1 MSKSLLRLA
10 IFISGRGSN
19 MSAIINACKRGEI
32 QAEVVNV
39 ISNKQDA
46 KGLEI
51 AKKNGLY
58 TLGLNPHSFEN
69 NEAYE
74 KHILEILIKENI
86 DIVCLAGYMKIL
98 GPTIL
103 NRFNGRVINIH
114 PSLLPSFK
122 GLNAQKQAL
131 DYGVKFSGCTAH
143 IVTNKL
149 DDGPILLQEVVPV
162 YDSDTE
168 DLLSDRILEKEHIVY
183 PKALS
188 LLVHRILNEE
198 KV

>member
-1 MSKSLLRLA
+1 
-10 IFISGRGSN
+10 

-51 AKKNGLY
+51 AKKNGLD
-58 TLGLNPHSFEN
+58 TLGVNPHSFEN

-122 GLNAQKQAL
+122 GLHAQKQAL

-183 PKALS
+183 PKAIS

>member
-1 MSKSLLRLA
+1 MLRLA

-19 MSAIINACKRGEI
+19 MTAIINACKRGEI

-51 AKKNGLY
+51 AKKNGLD
-58 TLGLNPHSFEN
+58 TLALNPNSFEN

-86 DIVCLAGYMKIL
+86 DIVCLAGYMKLL

-168 DLLSDRILEKEHIVY
+168 DLLSGRILKKEHIVY
-183 PKALS
+183 PKAIN

>member
-19 MSAIINACKRGEI
+19 MSAIINACKSGEI

-51 AKKNGLY
+51 AKKNGLD
-58 TLGLNPHSFEN
+58 TLGLNPNSFEN

-86 DIVCLAGYMKIL
+86 DIVC
-98 GPTIL
+98 
-103 NRFNGRVINIH
+103 
-114 PSLLPSFK
+114 
-122 GLNAQKQAL
+122 
-131 DYGVKFSGCTAH
+131 
-143 IVTNKL
+143 
-149 DDGPILLQEVVPV
+149 
-162 YDSDTE
+162 
-168 DLLSDRILEKEHIVY
+168 
-183 PKALS
+183 
-188 LLVHRILNEE
+188 
-198 KV
+198 